1 MSTDLIEYKQG
12 QQLIPTAHEMQV
24 FQIMARQSA
33 SSGFYKSI
41 GGEAQIMAI
50 LLSARE
56 LGVMPMEALNG
67 GIWNIQ
73 GRIEISARLM
83 NKMIRRAGHSLT
95 VKELNTKT
103 CVLSGK
109 RADNGDTFEAS
120 FTIED
125 AQRAG
130 VANRPVWKSYAED
143 MLFARALSRLARR
156 LFADVIGTAY
166 VEGEIDL
173 KKLDEV
179 FVEEV
184 KASSVK
190 PEDEEEFLNSFGDDR
205 SLIVEY
211 IEAVVQSTSKS
222 RNEVIEIFISDREQ
236 KMASFEKWK
245 SLKK

>member
-95 VKELNTKT
+95 IKELNTKT

-179 FVEEV
+179 IVEEV
-184 KASSVK
+184 KTSN
-190 PEDEEEFLNSFGDDR
+190 PEDEEEFLSSFGDDDR
-205 SLIVEY
+205 ALIVEY
-211 IEAVVQSTSKS
+211 IDAVVQSTSKS
-222 RNEVIEIFISDREQ
+222 RNEVIEIFISNREE
-236 KMASFEKWK
+236 KMESFEKWK
-245 SLKK
+245 RLKK